1 MVCFILQSPPHI
13 DREPVSFITLG
24 SCPPFQSQHTTD
36 LLLFVDGE
44 QIGPGRVVV
53 AVVVVVVGG
62 NPRHRVAHIP
72 PQTVREVSPFK
83 ALKQQ
88 NTLSAKNRS
97 DLTKILLVSL

>member
-53 AVVVVVVGG
+53 VVGG
-62 NPRHRVAHIP
+62 EPAASSGSHPTSDGQGGV
-72 PQTVREVSPFK
+72 PF
-83 ALKQQ
+83 
-88 NTLSAKNRS
+88 
-97 DLTKILLVSL
+97 